1 MTQPPTL
8 ETLTRSKIHLIGG
21 EKGGVGKSMVARL
34 LAQYFI
40 DHAMPFIGFDTDR
53 SHGALLRYYAG
64 YASPVL
70 ADRYE
75 ALDAIVET
83 AAEQPGRRVL
93 VDLAAQTHAP
103 LVKWMEESGV
113 LDLADVNGMTIYY
126 WHVMDA
132 GRDSVDLLA
141 RLLDQFGARLRY
153 VLVRNQIRG
162 DDFSQLDKSGEQVR
176 AMSLGA
182 QVISLKH
189 LHDPVV
195 QKIDAANASF
205 WAAKNNTAKDG
216 PRLGLMERQ
225 RLKMWMSHAM
235 AELDTVAV

>member
-1 MTQPPTL
+1 ML
-8 ETLTRSKIHLIGG
+8 ETLTQSKIHLVGG

-40 DHAMPFIGFDTDR
+40 DHAMPFVGYDTDR
-53 SHGALLRYYAG
+53 SHGALLRYYTG

-75 ALDAIVET
+75 ALDAIVES
-83 AAEQPGRRVL
+83 AADEPGRRVL

-103 LVKWMEESGV
+103 LVKWMDESGV
-113 LDLADVNGMTIYY
+113 LDLAELNGMAIHY
-126 WHVMDA
+126 WHVMDS

-141 RLLDQFGARLRY
+141 RLLDKFGARLRY
-153 VLVRNQIRG
+153 VLVKNQIRG
-162 DDFSQLDKSGEQVR
+162 DDFSQLEKSGEQAR
-176 AMSLGA
+176 AVAFGA
-182 QVISLKH
+182 HVITLKH

-205 WAAKNNTAKDG
+205 WAAKNVTEKGG
-216 PRLGLMERQ
+216 PGLGLMERQ
-225 RLKMWMSHAM
+225 RLKMWLGHAM
-235 AELDTVAV
+235 AEIDTVPV